1 VELNMFRKIEDFLG
15 SWAHET
21 EATVKVF
28 SQMTD
33 ASLGQ
38 AVSPEGR
45 TLGRIAWHI
54 VQTLPEM
61 GGRTG
66 LEIVGPGETDAIPA
80 TAQEVASSFEEAAN
94 SLGEAVISN
103 WVDADLEKEDDL
115 YGEVWK
121 RGKTLSALLYHQI
134 HHRGQMTVLM
144 RQAGLQVPGVY
155 GPSKEEWVNYGM
167 PAQE

>member
-1 VELNMFRKIEDFLG
+1 MFRKIQDFLD

-28 SQMTD
+28 SQLTD
-33 ASLGQ
+33 ASLSQ
-38 AVSPEGR
+38 TVAPEGR

-66 LEIVGPGETDAIPA
+66 LEVVGPGETDAIPE
-80 TAQEVASSFEEAAN
+80 TAQEIATGFEASAK
-94 SLGEAVISN
+94 SLGEAVKAG
-103 WVDADLEKEDDL
+103 WGDGDLEKEDDL
-115 YGEVWK
+115 YGQPWQ
-121 RGKTLSALLYHQI
+121 RGKTLSVLLNHQN

-144 RQAGLQVPGVY
+144 RQAGLPVPGVY

-167 PAQE
+167 PVQE